1 MLYVR
6 IKADF
11 RPQISPRLFDIAEP
25 DPDTGKMHPLAE
37 HYCPACG
44 DPLVEDG
51 RILLVPVGI
60 DHRDRENRENRGWT
74 NAGCVAVH
82 LACTGY
88 TEAEVEQLHLEM
100 LQS

>member
-6 IKADF
+6 IPTDF
-11 RPQISPRLFDIAEP
+11 RPQISPRLFDISTP

-37 HYCPACG
+37 HYCPAC
-44 DPLVEDG
+44 DEPLIEDG
-51 RILLVPVGI
+51 RILLIPVGI
-60 DHRDRENRENRGWT
+60 DPADRKASGWT